1 MRDAVRPAWPLTHP
15 RRAANASACLR
26 PALRAGAVGAWD
38 AAQRPGEQEKRAP
51 WAGSAPLGGD
61 SGLPRLCPPIGE
73 AGIVTVAVSLVVVN
87 TKNDNMLSKKQPLN
101 RVHSQDPVTTGT
113 TCARGRPGNRP
124 LRVLEGFPNGRGET
138 CRPGHRAG
146 YLLRGVTSPGPLG
159 HSPRSAST
167 GHRPVL
173 GPALTCRSGPHLAFL
188 GWTLTVSTGE
198 RGPRRR
204 RALLADQECLWA
216 EASTCGIPPQENTH
230 RAPGSCQGRV
240 PALGC
245 GEQGKRRFCAGCL
258 ASRGGQDVL
267 WRARDLSPGLQD
279 PGPSAR
285 TGEGAA
291 WPGDSRLRPLRAGW
305 GPQHFH
311 LAGVSAGVGGGG
323 AKEPV
328 GTGGAGRLRARRAG
342 SGHPQEL
349 NLDSGGH
356 LSWRQKPSLQ
366 CLSLPFPPHTPPG
379 TPGPGFGV
387 PAAQ

>member
-1 MRDAVRPAWPLTHP
+1 MTRSTSPCPTVSVRAVLLAFRVGGTPGRSPPCRKGVAPASGVG
-15 RRAANASACLR
+15 RRAAWPRAGRSEAGLAPHPPAVGGKCFCLFETSAEGRRRGGLGRCSETRGAGKAGPLGR
-26 PALRAGAVGAWD
+26 LRA
-38 AAQRPGEQEKRAP
+38 
-51 WAGSAPLGGD
+51 AGG
-61 SGLPRLCPPIGE
+61 RLCPPIGE
-73 AGIVTVAVSLVVVN
+73 AGTVTVAFSLVVVN

-173 GPALTCRSGPHLAFL
+173 GLALTCRSGPHLAFL

-230 RAPGSCQGRV
+230 RAPGSLQGRV

-245 GEQGKRRFCAGCL
+245 GEQGKRRFCAG
-258 ASRGGQDVL
+258 SY
-267 WRARDLSPGLQD
+267 
-279 PGPSAR
+279 
-285 TGEGAA
+285 
-291 WPGDSRLRPLRAGW
+291 WP
-305 GPQHFH
+305 
-311 LAGVSAGVGGGG
+311 LAG
-323 AKEPV
+323 
-328 GTGGAGRLRARRAG
+328 GRTF
-342 SGHPQEL
+342 
-349 NLDSGGH
+349 SGGH
-356 LSWRQKPSLQ
+356 EI
-366 CLSLPFPPHTPPG
+366 
-379 TPGPGFGV
+379 
-387 PAAQ
+387 